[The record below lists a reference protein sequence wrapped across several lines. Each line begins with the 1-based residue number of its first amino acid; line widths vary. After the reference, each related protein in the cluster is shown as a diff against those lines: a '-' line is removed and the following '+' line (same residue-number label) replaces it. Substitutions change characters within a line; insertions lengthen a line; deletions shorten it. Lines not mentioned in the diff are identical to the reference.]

1 MRRLIAVTAAAT
13 MLLASLGVG
22 AVAAAGPNSH
32 SSATARNQVFRVRV
46 TPHVVQGGRIGF
58 TATLSHCTRAD
69 LTSGVTVMATTDL
82 TSGTVTLNRAGTVNN
97 TSSHSKACVWRAAF
111 TVSPT
116 ATLGNHTVHFTLTVG
131 SATSAK
137 DATTGV
143 FAPDASSGS

>member
-1 MRRLIAVTAAAT
+1 MRRLIAVTAVAT
-13 MLLASLGVG
+13 LLLASLGVG
-22 AVAAAGPNSH
+22 AVAAVGPNSH

-46 TPHVVQGGRIGF
+46 TPHVVQGGRVGF

-69 LTSGVTVMATTDL
+69 LTTGVTVTAATDL
-82 TSGTVTLNRAGTVNN
+82 TSGTVTLRRAGTVNN
-97 TSSHSKACVWRAAF
+97 PSSHSKACVWRAAF

-116 ATLGNHTVHFTLTVG
+116 ATLGKHTVTFTLTTPKGV
-131 SATSAK
+131 TTK